1 MNPDFSLLIALIPQF
16 VISAILTGFVFQ
28 AITSEKA
35 FIQPKI
41 IRGGYGHEKEVTPIP
56 VRKDQSDLYEY
67 ERLKNRSRF
76 QNLLFNQNL
85 KMLSTST
92 LTASTWILIIYA
104 MLGIDRSSLFMPD
117 YGFEMN
123 FAVYMPLI
131 SLFAIAM
138 ISSFSTMVRLKNMYR
153 WLGTILA
160 LISVIV
166 FFELPAMKW
175 FFSIYPVNLI
185 IYIFI
190 YFAGLFII
198 FLCYLFWWRMHPK
211 TVFYISLY
219 SSILTYFMLV
229 ILMVVKAVPKL

>member
-1 MNPDFSLLIALIPQF
+1 MNPDLSLLIALIPQF

-28 AITSEKA
+28 AITSEKT

-41 IRGGYGHEKEVTPIP
+41 IKRDAGHKKEDPSIQVK
-56 VRKDQSDLYEY
+56 KDQSDLNQY
-67 ERLKNRSRF
+67 ERLKNRSGF

-92 LTASTWILIIYA
+92 LTASTWILIVYA
-104 MLGIDRSSLFMPD
+104 MLGIDRSSLFMPN
-117 YGFEMN
+117 YSFEMN

-138 ISSFSTMVRLKNMYR
+138 ISSFSTIVRLKNMYR

-166 FFELPAMKW
+166 FFKLPAMKW
-175 FFSIYPVNLI
+175 FFSIYPVNVV

-190 YFAGLFII
+190 YFAGLFIV
-198 FLCYLFWWRMHPK
+198 FLCYLFWWKMYPK
-211 TVFYISLY
+211 TVFYISFY

-229 ILMVVKAVPKL
+229 SLMILKAIPKF